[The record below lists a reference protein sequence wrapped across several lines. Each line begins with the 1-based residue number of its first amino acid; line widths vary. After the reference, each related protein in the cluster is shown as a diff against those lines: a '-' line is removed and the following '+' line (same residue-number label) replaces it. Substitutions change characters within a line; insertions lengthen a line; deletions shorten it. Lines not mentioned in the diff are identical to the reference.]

1 MTAPLQ
7 TPALP
12 RRRFAASGSSRA
24 ILTLLWAGTLVIS
37 LPAAAEPRF
46 AQMLK
51 QHAGFMPSCAACHQ
65 DGGGS
70 ELNAYGEAFKDAGSN
85 MRSFA
90 AMADDDADGDGFSNA
105 AELAAKAHPADA
117 ASTPKTPGD
126 WLSMAALIPREVQ
139 RVFPDIRQYKPLDAI
154 LTDAEKARAAE
165 LGLTLTSSD
174 DTTIYI
180 PVAEGRAQGTAII
193 VPTQFEDQTLF
204 VLLATDRQLKV
215 TAAQAIHT
223 QGRDGLE
230 NSPAYDQ
237 VLGLAVEELPRPS
250 GNTVD
255 DALARGLHKAAT
267 ILRLRLKS

>member
-1 MTAPLQ
+1 MATLMLAWGLGTA
-7 TPALP
+7 
-12 RRRFAASGSSRA
+12 
-24 ILTLLWAGTLVIS
+24 

-46 AQMLK
+46 AQMYK
-51 QHAGFMPSCAACHQ
+51 QHAGYMPSCAACHQ

-70 ELNAYGEAFKDAGSN
+70 DLNAYGEAFKDAGNS

-90 AMADDDADGDGFSNA
+90 ALAEGDADGDGFSNA
-105 AELAAKAHPADA
+105 AEVAAKAHPGDA

-165 LGLTLTSSD
+165 LGLILSSSD

-193 VPTQFEDQTLF
+193 VPTQFEEQTLF

-223 QGRDGLE
+223 QGRDALK
-230 NSPAYDQ
+230 NSPAYAQ
-237 VLGLAVEELPRPS
+237 VVGLAVEDLPRPE
-250 GNTVD
+250 GNSLD
-255 DALARGLHKAAT
+255 EALARGLYKAAT

>member
-7 TPALP
+7 TTALP
-12 RRRFAASGSSRA
+12 RRGFAASRCSTA
-24 ILTLLWAGTLVIS
+24 IVALLWAGTFVIS

-70 ELNAYGEAFKDAGSN
+70 DLNDYGKAFKDAGSN

-105 AELAAKAHPADA
+105 AELAAKAHPSDA
-117 ASTPKTPGD
+117 RSTPKMPGD

-139 RVFPDIRQYKPLDAI
+139 RLFPDIRQYKPLDAI
-154 LTDAEKARAAE
+154 LTQAEKARAAE
-165 LGLTLTSSD
+165 LGLTLSSSD

-180 PVAEGRAQGTAII
+180 PVAEGRTQGTAII

-230 NSPAYDQ
+230 NSPAYKQ
-237 VLGLAVEELPRPS
+237 VLGLAVEELPRPG
-250 GNTVD
+250 GNSLD
-255 DALARGLHKAAT
+255 EALARGLHKAAT